1 MSLKMHKTAKILL
14 LAGSFWY
21 LGEGMFAPLFALF
34 ADKIGGDVFD
44 IVWATVAYLL
54 VKGILVMVVGRMSD
68 KKVTKE
74 RFLMAGYVL
83 NTIFTFSYL
92 LVKTPIDLMLVEV
105 GMGIAV
111 SLTIPTWDALLSRYD
126 VDEENSGFMWGL
138 VSGQAN
144 LSNALAIIVGGI
156 ILKATS
162 YNVLFFSMGIVQL
175 LGTIY
180 LYTGLKSDL
189 DQS

>member
-1 MSLKMHKTAKILL
+1 MKFKMHKTAKVLL
-14 LAGSFWY
+14 IAGSFWY

-34 ADKIGGDVFD
+34 AGKVGGDVFD
-44 IVWATVAYLL
+44 IVWATVAYLV
-54 VKGILVMVVGRMSD
+54 VKGVLVMFVGRLSD
-68 KKVTKE
+68 RKVTKE
-74 RFLMAGYVL
+74 RFMLLGYIL

-92 LVKTPIDLMLVEV
+92 LVSKPVHLIIVEI
-105 GMGIAV
+105 GMGVAV

-144 LSNALAIIVGGI
+144 LSNALAIVIGGA
-156 ILKATS
+156 ILKYTS
-162 YNVLFFSMGIVQL
+162 YEILFVSTGIVQL

-180 LYTGLKSDL
+180 LWHGLKDDL
-189 DQS
+189 KA